1 MIHSQQQARIK
12 PNMATAEYSNDQLNY
27 FKLCHIITD
36 EVAGSLR
43 LFFKKEWNRLYKRTF
58 GEWKDLPKNGWDF
71 CNGESPNNHE
81 RHAEELAIMV
91 NGNTA
96 EWDCTKLFYA
106 IRYSDCIGW
115 FLKPD
120 YVKAL
125 EKLRKARN
133 KSYGHI
139 SLGQINDAKFKY
151 IIKQI
156 EDALQALGLS
166 RNRIQMVCNQK
177 SFPTEELNNVL
188 KKVEVLEAQ
197 LHKEI
202 SSFCVLPPKPSHE
215 VADRDREV
223 AEIAK
228 QLKELKKANEN
239 RLSYLYISGNPGSG
253 KSQLAGLV
261 AKRFFDEGT
270 QIPFTTSFVMTING
284 KSPSS
289 LLESYISLARKLKCP
304 EYSVTNT
311 LNSPDL
317 NSGEKIAHLKTLIS
331 EKIELYTTWLLVV
344 DNVESLFKIYAYLPA
359 SGNEQWARGQ
369 LLITTQDTASV
380 PPMSPFVNHVSVSKG
395 MEPHDAVCL
404 LKKVSGISGRETE
417 EVARKLDYQPL
428 TLAEAAA
435 YVREVRE
442 IKGEANFGWRDYF
455 EKLKE
460 GRIVA
465 TDTIVVDPVYPKSM
479 GEVTRLAVKEAI
491 ESTNVII
498 RYVFTLLFFCTP
510 QPLSLEIVTNYI
522 RNANVEMDDEDAISM
537 KIQRCCL
544 LLFHQEKD
552 AFFIR
557 IHQVVHDAIR
567 AVLKDYLKADKLG
580 AMKAALVSFYQF
592 VKDNRR
598 DHLSYLHTF
607 AKHAQCI
614 PHLESLSIQIKETF
628 SVEKTRHAVEIMLK
642 SQRDTYYLE
651 TLGRVCQEQ
660 FEFQTAKE
668 YFNIV
673 LNIRLK
679 YLKPDDLDVG
689 RAYNNMGIVQRDP
702 EKLEEAKRCY
712 NRALP
717 ILIEKLGPEDV
728 DVGIIYKNLGIVH
741 KDLSDPSQAKKYF
754 EFALPILQKELGPEY
769 YLVGKTHLQ
778 LGNVLRDLYELNQ
791 AKESYDRALTILL
804 KEGGPE
810 HVDVGITYRNLG
822 IVHKQM
828 CASKQAK
835 EYFELALPILQK
847 ELGPEYYLVA
857 STHLRLGNVLRH
869 LGELNQAKDNCDR
882 ALTIFLKEFGPEDVD
897 VGLTYY
903 NLGSVH
909 KDLSDLDQAKKYF
922 ELALPILQKE
932 LGPEYY
938 YVGATHMKL
947 GNVLRD
953 LYKLDQ
959 AKENYDRALTIF
971 VKEFGPEY
979 GYVGET
985 YYNLGIVHK
994 DLSDLDQAKKYFELA
1009 LPILQKEL
1017 GPEYYLVGKT
1027 HMKLGNVLRDLG
1039 ELNQAKESHHLALTI
1054 LLKEGGPEH
1063 VDVGITYRNLGIV
1076 HKHLQDLDEAK
1087 KYFELALPILQKELG
1102 PEYYLVGSTH
1112 LRLGNVLRHLG
1123 ELNQAKDNCDRAQT
1137 IFLKEFGPEDVDVG
1151 LTYYNLGSV
1160 HKDLSDLDQAKKYF
1174 ELALPILQK
1183 ELGPEY
1189 YYVGATHMK
1198 LGNVLRDLGE
1208 LNQAKESH
1216 RLALTILLKEG
1227 GPEHVNVGI
1236 TYRNLGIVHKHLQD
1250 LDEAKKYFEL
1260 ALPILQKEQ
1269 GPECLV
1275 VGETHVKLGNVLKD
1289 LGELNQAK
1297 ESYDRAL
1304 SILLKKFRSGHRL
1317 VKMTKD
1323 SLVKIKQLQENCPR
1337 SSGGFGKRPT
1347 GSGHPGLVPA
1357 KRSKKM

>member
-12 PNMATAEYSNDQLNY
+12 PNMATAEYSNEQLNY
-27 FKLCHIITD
+27 FRLCHIITD

-71 CNGESPNNHE
+71 WDGESLNNRE
-81 RHAEELAIMV
+81 RHGEELAIMV

-139 SLGQINDAKFKY
+139 SLGQINEAKFKY
-151 IIKQI
+151 IVKQI
-156 EDALQALGLS
+156 EDALQALDLS
-166 RNRIQMVCNQK
+166 RNRIQMVCNQT

-215 VADRDREV
+215 VADRDCEV

-228 QLKELKKANEN
+228 QLKELKEANEN
-239 RLSYLYISGNPGSG
+239 RLSYLYISGNLGSG

-317 NSGEKIAHLKTLIS
+317 NSGEKIAYLKTLIS

-344 DNVESLFKIYAYLPA
+344 DNVESLFKIYVYLPA

-380 PPMSPFVNHVSVSKG
+380 PPMSPFVNHISVSKG

-498 RYVFTLLFFCTP
+498 RYVFTLLFFCTS

-522 RNANVEMDDEDAISM
+522 RNVNVEMDDEDAISM

-580 AMKAALVSFYQF
+580 AMKAAFVSFYQF

-598 DHLSYLHTF
+598 DHLSSLDTF
-607 AKHAQCI
+607 AKHAQYI

-651 TLGRVCQEQ
+651 TLGRMCQEQ
-660 FEFQTAKE
+660 FAFQTAKE
-668 YFNIV
+668 YFNLV
-673 LNIRLK
+673 LKIRLK

-689 RAYNNMGIVQRDP
+689 RAYNNMGMVQRDLRKP
-702 EKLEEAKRCY
+702 EEAKRCY

-717 ILIEKLGPEDV
+717 ILIEKLGPEHV

-769 YLVGKTHLQ
+769 YLVGKTHLK
-778 LGNVLRDLYELNQ
+778 LGNVLRDLHKLNQAKESYDRARTILLKEFGPEHVYVGETYYNLGIVHKDLSDLNQAKMYFELALPILQKELGPEYCLVGKTHMKLGNVLRDLGELNQ
-791 AKESYDRALTILL
+791 AKESYDRARTILL
-804 KEGGPE
+804 KELGPE
-810 HVDVGITYRNLG
+810 HVYVGETYYNLG
-822 IVHKQM
+822 IVHKDL
-828 CASKQAK
+828 SDLNQAK
-835 EYFELALPILQK
+835 MYFELALPILQK
-847 ELGPEYYLVA
+847 ELGPEYYLVGK
-857 STHLRLGNVLRH
+857 THLKLGNVLRDLH
-869 LGELNQAKDNCDR
+869 KLNQAKESYDL
-882 ALTIFLKEFGPEDVD
+882 ALTILLKEGGPEHVH
-897 VGLTYY
+897 VGITY
-903 NLGSVH
+903 
-909 KDLSDLDQAKKYF
+909 KDLGILHQDLYDSNRAKEYYD
-922 ELALPILQKE
+922 LALPILQKE
-932 LGPEYY
+932 LGPECVV
-938 YVGATHMKL
+938 VGKTHMKL

-953 LYKLDQ
+953 LGKLNQ
-959 AKENYDRALTIF
+959 AKESYDRARTILL
-971 VKEFGPEY
+971 KELGPEHV
-979 GYVGET
+979 YVGET

-994 DLSDLDQAKKYFELA
+994 DLSDLTQAKKYFELA
-1009 LPILQKEL
+1009 LPILHKEL

-1039 ELNQAKESHHLALTI
+1039 ELNQANNNYDRALT
-1054 LLKEGGPEH
+1054 
-1063 VDVGITYRNLGIV
+1063 V
-1076 HKHLQDLDEAK
+1076 
-1087 KYFELALPILQKELG
+1087 
-1102 PEYYLVGSTH
+1102 
-1112 LRLGNVLRHLG
+1112 
-1123 ELNQAKDNCDRAQT
+1123 
-1137 IFLKEFGPEDVDVG
+1137 FLKEFGPEDVDVG
-1151 LTYYNLGSV
+1151 ETYYKLGIVHKYLQDLNEAKKYFELALPIFQKKLGPEYFVVGKTHMRLGNVFRDLFELNQAKENYDRALTIFLKEFGPEGVDVGETYYNLGIV
-1160 HKDLSDLDQAKKYF
+1160 HKDLRNLTQAKKYF

-1183 ELGPEY
+1183 GLGPEY
-1189 YYVGATHMK
+1189 YLVGKTHMK

-1208 LNQAKESH
+1208 LNQAKENYD
-1216 RLALTILLKEG
+1216 RALTILLKE
-1227 GPEHVNVGI
+1227 
-1236 TYRNLGIVHKHLQD
+1236 
-1250 LDEAKKYFEL
+1250 
-1260 ALPILQKEQ
+1260 
-1269 GPECLV
+1269 
-1275 VGETHVKLGNVLKD
+1275 
-1289 LGELNQAK
+1289 
-1297 ESYDRAL
+1297 
-1304 SILLKKFRSGHRL
+1304 FRHGHRL
-1317 VKMTKD
+1317 VKMIND
-1323 SLVKIKQLQENCPR
+1323 SLVKIKQLPENSLR
-1337 SSGGFGKRPT
+1337 SSGSFGKRPI
-1347 GSGHPGLVPA
+1347 GSGHPGLVPT